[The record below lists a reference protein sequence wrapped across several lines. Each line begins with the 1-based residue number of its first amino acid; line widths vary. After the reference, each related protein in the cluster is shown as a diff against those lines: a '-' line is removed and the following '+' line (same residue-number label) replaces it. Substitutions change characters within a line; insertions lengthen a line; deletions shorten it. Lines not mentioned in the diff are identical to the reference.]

1 MIFKFCEMY
10 LYSIYFE
17 NINMYFVWILD
28 VINCK
33 LFSLSFYIWL
43 INYSVC
49 LLPYNGNKMNSWF
62 TAPWPCGSF
71 MCFVT
76 DILLKWLLLKTFS
89 AVMSCFD
96 PSALT
101 LTQQTHQ
108 RRLCVLIG
116 PCVERWSRGRH
127 GDGVFLWLSHT
138 KPKNE
143 PSYDAILAPEPEIII
158 NSVTACHFR
167 ASYVRLNNMMPP
179 RERKRC
185 LSVFIVQDTERAQ
198 RHRSSF

>member
-1 MIFKFCEMY
+1 METK
-10 LYSIYFE
+10 
-17 NINMYFVWILD
+17 W
-28 VINCK
+28 
-33 LFSLSFYIWL
+33 
-43 INYSVC
+43 
-49 LLPYNGNKMNSWF
+49 
-62 TAPWPCGSF
+62 TADLQRHGLGSF

-108 RRLCVLIG
+108 SRLCFDWPV
-116 PCVERWSRGRH
+116 CWTMEQRTARRWCFSVALTH
-127 GDGVFLWLSHT
+127 KT
-138 KPKNE
+138 KNE
-143 PSYDAILAPEPEIII
+143 PSYDAILAPEPEMIIKP
-158 NSVTACHFR
+158 VTACHFR

-185 LSVFIVQDTERAQ
+185 LSVFIVWHTERAQ
-198 RHRSSF
+198 RHGSSF